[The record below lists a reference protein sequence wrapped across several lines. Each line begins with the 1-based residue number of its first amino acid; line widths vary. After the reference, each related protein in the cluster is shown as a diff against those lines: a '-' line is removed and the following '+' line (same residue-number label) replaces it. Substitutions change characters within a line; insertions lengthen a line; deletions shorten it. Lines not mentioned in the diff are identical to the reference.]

1 MTSGAACALLKAVPD
16 GIGQSA
22 TGAILFAPGRAAWHS
37 FLTQV
42 RDTGVP
48 IRNTDFGAAT

>member
-1 MTSGAACALLKAVPD
+1 MM
-16 GIGQSA
+16 SA
-22 TGAILFAPGRAAWHS
+22 TARPVLYWFAPGGAAWYS

-48 IRNTDFGAAT
+48 IRNTDFGTAT